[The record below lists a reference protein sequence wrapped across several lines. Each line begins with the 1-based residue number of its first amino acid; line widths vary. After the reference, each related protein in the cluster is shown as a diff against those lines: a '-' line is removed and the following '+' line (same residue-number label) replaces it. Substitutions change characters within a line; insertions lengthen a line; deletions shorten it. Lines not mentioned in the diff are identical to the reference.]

1 MEFEGRFIDI
11 MEVFNV
17 DKYEFN
23 IKLEQIKKLAAKKE
37 YKQAAEIAKQMN
49 WNKVKDWSTL
59 ATIINVQEA
68 AGDYEEARDM
78 AILAYNRNLGGRKL
92 IYKLTEFFIKVDDFE
107 NAEEL
112 YREYAKLSAHDV
124 NKYILYY
131 DLRRAQDAPDTE
143 LVDILEKYKEA
154 EIDEKYMYELAELYY
169 KTGRKEDC
177 SKTCDNL
184 VLWFQDGIYVE
195 KAVKLK
201 EKLGVTMTN
210 TQKKIL
216 SEINARKSDEEANKE
231 RLFME
236 QKELAR
242 LKKDEVGD
250 LLDEDDKAD
259 SDKAAP
265 SNKASDS
272 RYSNVTDKALRF
284 KSEDVAGEQPVGNI
298 DYTGNDRSTGNVNV
312 AGSSDVAGVKDT
324 SGLSMDL
331 VQNDQS
337 SALKESIVN
346 ALRRQEAEGNSA
358 DESVAKLEKEQDNR
372 ILDENADKK
381 LNENVSKASMSLK
394 ELIENAKRNIENSC
408 DKITKEDEEEA
419 REAARKRIDEKADA
433 MDIEVKV
440 PNYNLYDTHNIQEEL
455 AKNINDIFSDEESF
469 KPPFERKTGMSEA
482 LNESPAKTSELRT
495 DGTADSNAGNANTVY
510 ADGEAEN
517 IEDEQIEGQLSIA
530 DWMETVREEKY
541 GKQDTREFSKVE
553 LERMLDEKD
562 EKSEAYEKIVAMKK
576 EEALRKG
583 TEFSERE
590 AKRLADAE
598 VLLGAA
604 KRDLAMR
611 TGKASFI
618 LDQKMTQELE
628 RAREA
633 LKVAED
639 VNNSEAVSGSTG
651 VNNGEAVSG
660 NTVANNVEAVSG
672 NVIANNSEQAQDDS
686 EWQRPEVSDTVNE
699 KAAEPE
705 NEELTLNT
713 THFEPV
719 TDEVLNNYNNVNN
732 SEAEYSR
739 AAEPE
744 IAATDFVTPG
754 MNMKFNVSSMDNED
768 DNDRVWHND
777 KKLSG
782 ELAKIFKKYREM
794 PGLEEQL
801 VDLFESLDEEMAMTN
816 SSCGNIL
823 ISGNS
828 SSDKTDLARTIV
840 RAINYVYPDRPK
852 KIAKTSGESINQR
865 GITKAMGKLKGT
877 ALIVE
882 GAGTIQPKRINEII
896 SCLNED
902 TDRMVV
908 IFEDSDAE
916 MNVLVNFNPDMVK
929 TFNHR
934 ITLKQY
940 TVNELV
946 DMAKRFARKRQ
957 YEVDDDALL
966 ELYLKIDKLHSV
978 NDNIKLDDIKEIINR
993 AIANSEKRASRKFF
1007 GGLKKKR
1014 SERGDVIFLTE
1025 ADFKD

>member
-346 ALRRQEAEGNSA
+346 AIRRQEAEGNSV
-358 DESVAKLEKEQDNR
+358 DESAAKLEKEQDNR
-372 ILDENADKK
+372 ILDESADKK

-705 NEELTLNT
+705 
-713 THFEPV
+713 
-719 TDEVLNNYNNVNN
+719 
-732 SEAEYSR
+732 
-739 AAEPE
+739 

>member
-177 SKTCDNL
+177 SKACDNL

-201 EKLGVTMTN
+201 EKMGVTMTN

-259 SDKAAP
+259 SNKAAL

-284 KSEDVAGEQPVGNI
+284 KSEDVAGEQPAGNN

-482 LNESPAKTSELRT
+482 LNESPAKTSESRT

-510 ADGEAEN
+510 ADDEAEN

-618 LDQKMTQELE
+618 LDQTMTQELE
-628 RAREA
+628 KAREA

-639 VNNSEAVSGSTG
+639 VNNSEAVSGSAV
-651 VNNGEAVSG
+651 VNNG
-660 NTVANNVEAVSG
+660 EAVSG

-801 VDLFESLDEEMAMTN
+801 VDFFESLDEEMAMTN
-816 SSCGNIL
+816 SS
-823 ISGNS
+823 
-828 SSDKTDLARTIV
+828 V
-840 RAINYVYPDRPK
+840 W
-852 KIAKTSGESINQR
+852 
-865 GITKAMGKLKGT
+865 
-877 ALIVE
+877 
-882 GAGTIQPKRINEII
+882 
-896 SCLNED
+896 
-902 TDRMVV
+902 
-908 IFEDSDAE
+908 
-916 MNVLVNFNPDMVK
+916 
-929 TFNHR
+929 
-934 ITLKQY
+934 
-940 TVNELV
+940 
-946 DMAKRFARKRQ
+946 
-957 YEVDDDALL
+957 
-966 ELYLKIDKLHSV
+966 
-978 NDNIKLDDIKEIINR
+978 
-993 AIANSEKRASRKFF
+993 
-1007 GGLKKKR
+1007 
-1014 SERGDVIFLTE
+1014 
-1025 ADFKD
+1025 

>member
-346 ALRRQEAEGNSA
+346 AIRRQEAEGNSV
-358 DESVAKLEKEQDNR
+358 DESAAKLEKEQDNR
-372 ILDENADKK
+372 ILDESADKK
-381 LNENVSKASMSLK
+381 LN
-394 ELIENAKRNIENSC
+394 
-408 DKITKEDEEEA
+408 
-419 REAARKRIDEKADA
+419 
-433 MDIEVKV
+433 
-440 PNYNLYDTHNIQEEL
+440 
-455 AKNINDIFSDEESF
+455 
-469 KPPFERKTGMSEA
+469 
-482 LNESPAKTSELRT
+482 
-495 DGTADSNAGNANTVY
+495 
-510 ADGEAEN
+510 
-517 IEDEQIEGQLSIA
+517 
-530 DWMETVREEKY
+530 
-541 GKQDTREFSKVE
+541 
-553 LERMLDEKD
+553 
-562 EKSEAYEKIVAMKK
+562 
-576 EEALRKG
+576 
-583 TEFSERE
+583 
-590 AKRLADAE
+590 
-598 VLLGAA
+598 
-604 KRDLAMR
+604 
-611 TGKASFI
+611 
-618 LDQKMTQELE
+618 
-628 RAREA
+628 
-633 LKVAED
+633 
-639 VNNSEAVSGSTG
+639 
-651 VNNGEAVSG
+651 
-660 NTVANNVEAVSG
+660 
-672 NVIANNSEQAQDDS
+672 
-686 EWQRPEVSDTVNE
+686 
-699 KAAEPE
+699 
-705 NEELTLNT
+705 
-713 THFEPV
+713 
-719 TDEVLNNYNNVNN
+719 
-732 SEAEYSR
+732 
-739 AAEPE
+739 
-744 IAATDFVTPG
+744 
-754 MNMKFNVSSMDNED
+754 
-768 DNDRVWHND
+768 
-777 KKLSG
+777 
-782 ELAKIFKKYREM
+782 
-794 PGLEEQL
+794 
-801 VDLFESLDEEMAMTN
+801 
-816 SSCGNIL
+816 
-823 ISGNS
+823 
-828 SSDKTDLARTIV
+828 
-840 RAINYVYPDRPK
+840 
-852 KIAKTSGESINQR
+852 
-865 GITKAMGKLKGT
+865 
-877 ALIVE
+877 
-882 GAGTIQPKRINEII
+882 
-896 SCLNED
+896 
-902 TDRMVV
+902 
-908 IFEDSDAE
+908 
-916 MNVLVNFNPDMVK
+916 
-929 TFNHR
+929 
-934 ITLKQY
+934 
-940 TVNELV
+940 
-946 DMAKRFARKRQ
+946 
-957 YEVDDDALL
+957 
-966 ELYLKIDKLHSV
+966 
-978 NDNIKLDDIKEIINR
+978 
-993 AIANSEKRASRKFF
+993 
-1007 GGLKKKR
+1007 
-1014 SERGDVIFLTE
+1014 
-1025 ADFKD
+1025 

>member
-143 LVDILEKYKEA
+143 LVDILEK
-154 EIDEKYMYELAELYY
+154 
-169 KTGRKEDC
+169 
-177 SKTCDNL
+177 
-184 VLWFQDGIYVE
+184 DGIYVE

-346 ALRRQEAEGNSA
+346 AIRRQEAEGNSV
-358 DESVAKLEKEQDNR
+358 DESAAKLEKEQDNR
-372 ILDENADKK
+372 ILDESADKK

-482 LNESPAKTSELRT
+482 LNESPAKTSESRT

-510 ADGEAEN
+510 ADDEAEN

-618 LDQKMTQELE
+618 LDQTMTQELE
-628 RAREA
+628 KAREA

-639 VNNSEAVSGSTG
+639 VNNSEAVSGSTV
-651 VNNGEAVSG
+651 VNNG
-660 NTVANNVEAVSG
+660 EAVSG

-686 EWQRPEVSDTVNE
+686 EWQRPEVSYTVNE

>member
-1 MEFEGRFIDI
+1 M
-11 MEVFNV
+11 
-17 DKYEFN
+17 
-23 IKLEQIKKLAAKKE
+23 
-37 YKQAAEIAKQMN
+37 
-49 WNKVKDWSTL
+49 
-59 ATIINVQEA
+59 
-68 AGDYEEARDM
+68 
-78 AILAYNRNLGGRKL
+78 
-92 IYKLTEFFIKVDDFE
+92 
-107 NAEEL
+107 
-112 YREYAKLSAHDV
+112 
-124 NKYILYY
+124 
-131 DLRRAQDAPDTE
+131 P
-143 LVDILEKYKEA
+143 ILEWFKMKFKE
-154 EIDEKYMYELAELYY
+154 
-169 KTGRKEDC
+169 
-177 SKTCDNL
+177 
-184 VLWFQDGIYVE
+184 
-195 KAVKLK
+195 LK

-346 ALRRQEAEGNSA
+346 AIRRQEAEGNSV
-358 DESVAKLEKEQDNR
+358 DESAAKLEKEQDNR
-372 ILDENADKK
+372 ILDESA
-381 LNENVSKASMSLK
+381 
-394 ELIENAKRNIENSC
+394 

-482 LNESPAKTSELRT
+482 LNESPAKTSESRT

-510 ADGEAEN
+510 ADDEAEN

-618 LDQKMTQELE
+618 LDQTMTQELE
-628 RAREA
+628 KAREA

-639 VNNSEAVSGSTG
+639 VNNSEAVSGSTV

-686 EWQRPEVSDTVNE
+686 EWQRPEVSYTVNE

>member
-131 DLRRAQDAPDTE
+131 DLRRAQNAPDTE

-284 KSEDVAGEQPVGNI
+284 KSEDVAGEQPAGDI

-312 AGSSDVAGVKDT
+312 AGSSDVAGEKDT

-346 ALRRQEAEGNSA
+346 ALRRQEADENSV

-372 ILDENADKK
+372 ILDESADKK

-408 DKITKEDEEEA
+408 DKITKEDEQEA

-469 KPPFERKTGMSEA
+469 KPPFERKTEMSEA
-482 LNESPAKTSELRT
+482 MNESPAKTSESRT
-495 DGTADSNAGNANTVY
+495 DGTADSNAGNANTVC

-541 GKQDTREFSKVE
+541 GKQDTREFSKAE

-618 LDQKMTQELE
+618 LEQNMTQELE
-628 RAREA
+628 KSREA

-639 VNNSEAVSGSTG
+639 VNNEEIVSSNAASD
-651 VNNGEAVSG
+651 NNEQPQGESK
-660 NTVANNVEAVSG
+660 
-672 NVIANNSEQAQDDS
+672 
-686 EWQRPEVSDTVNE
+686 WKRPEVSDVVDE
-699 KAAEPE
+699 EAAEPE

-754 MNMKFNVSSMDNED
+754 MNMKFDVSSMDNED
-768 DNDRVWHND
+768 DNDRDLHND

-908 IFEDSDAE
+908 IFED
-916 MNVLVNFNPDMVK
+916 
-929 TFNHR
+929 
-934 ITLKQY
+934 
-940 TVNELV
+940 
-946 DMAKRFARKRQ
+946 
-957 YEVDDDALL
+957 
-966 ELYLKIDKLHSV
+966 
-978 NDNIKLDDIKEIINR
+978 
-993 AIANSEKRASRKFF
+993 
-1007 GGLKKKR
+1007 
-1014 SERGDVIFLTE
+1014 
-1025 ADFKD
+1025 